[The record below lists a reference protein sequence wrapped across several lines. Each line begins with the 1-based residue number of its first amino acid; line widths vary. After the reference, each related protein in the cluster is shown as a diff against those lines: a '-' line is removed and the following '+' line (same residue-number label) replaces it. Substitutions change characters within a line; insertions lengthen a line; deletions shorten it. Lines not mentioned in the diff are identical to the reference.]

1 VGAALLRGKPVNYID
16 RIDFAMSAVPAGA
29 APAAPPAPT
38 RRSALWPLACAAL
51 GAAAFVSMDATVKSL
66 AARYGAVQLTFFR
79 FAAGLGF
86 ALLLWAWVRS
96 PMPARAQWRLHAL
109 RCILLLLSLTS
120 YFHALTL
127 LPLAQAVAMS
137 YTAPLFISLLAML
150 ALGERPSRWIWL
162 SLALGL
168 AGAGV
173 ALWPEL
179 QRADH
184 LRLEGLAAAAFA
196 SVAFSGVMVLA
207 RHQAQRDS
215 LWTILLL
222 QNLLP
227 ALLLAGPAAAGWQPI
242 DARDLPAIVLTGAL
256 ATVGLL
262 AITWAFKHLEASRVA
277 PMEYT
282 GLVWA
287 GLLGYLLFGE
297 VPTPHTLA
305 SAALIVGGCL
315 LLLRR

>member
-1 VGAALLRGKPVNYID
+1 MSSVPDRGAPGAVVGTAAT
-16 RIDFAMSAVPAGA
+16 
-29 APAAPPAPT
+29 PAPL
-38 RRSALWPLACAAL
+38 SSPGHAWLPLLAAAL
-51 GAAAFVSMDATVKSL
+51 GAAAFVSMDATIKSL
-66 AARYGAVQLTFFR
+66 APRYGAVQLTFFR
-79 FAAGLGF
+79 FAAGLVF
-86 ALLLWAWVRS
+86 ALAIWAWMRS
-96 PMPARAQWRLHAL
+96 PMPARDQWRLHAL
-109 RCILLLLSLTS
+109 RCGLLLLSLTS

-137 YTAPLFISLLAML
+137 YTAPIFISLLAML
-150 ALGERPSRWIWL
+150 VLGERPTRWIWL
-162 SLALGL
+162 SLVFGL

-179 QRADH
+179 QKAGNP
-184 LRLEGLAAAAFA
+184 RLEGLLAAAFA
-196 SVAFSGVMVLA
+196 SVTFSGVMVLA
-207 RHQAQRDS
+207 RVQAQRDS

-227 ALLLAGPAAAGWQPI
+227 TLLLAAPVAWVWQPLQPS
-242 DARDLPAIVLTGAL
+242 DLPAIVLSGAL

-262 AITWAFKHLEASRVA
+262 AITWAFRHLEASRVA

-287 GLLGYLLFGE
+287 GLLGYALFGE
-297 VPTPHTLA
+297 VPTATTLA
-305 SAALIVGGCL
+305 SAALIVAGCL

>member
-1 VGAALLRGKPVNYID
+1 
-16 RIDFAMSAVPAGA
+16 
-29 APAAPPAPT
+29 
-38 RRSALWPLACAAL
+38 
-51 GAAAFVSMDATVKSL
+51 MDATVKSL
-66 AARYGAVQLTFFR
+66 APRYGAVQLTFFR
-79 FAAGLGF
+79 FASGLAF
-86 ALLLWAWVRS
+86 ALLLWAWMRS
-96 PMPARAQWRLHAL
+96 PMPARGQWRLHLL
-109 RCILLLLSLTS
+109 RCVLLLLSLVS

-137 YTAPLFISLLAML
+137 YTAPIFISLLAML
-150 ALGERPSRWIWL
+150 VLRERPSRWIWL
-162 SLALGL
+162 ALALGL

-179 QRADH
+179 LRAGNP
-184 LRLEGLAAAAFA
+184 RLEGLAAAGFA
-196 SVAFSGVMVLA
+196 SLTFSGVMVLA

-227 ALLLAGPAAAGWQPI
+227 TLLLAGPATALWQPLQP
-242 DARDLPAIVLTGAL
+242 ADLVAIALTGAL

-277 PMEYT
+277 PVEYT
-282 GLVWA
+282 GLLWA
-287 GLLGYLLFGE
+287 GALGYLVFGE
-297 VPTPHTLA
+297 VPTAHTLA

>member
-1 VGAALLRGKPVNYID
+1 
-16 RIDFAMSAVPAGA
+16 
-29 APAAPPAPT
+29 
-38 RRSALWPLACAAL
+38 
-51 GAAAFVSMDATVKSL
+51 MDTTVKSL
-66 AARYGAVQLTFFR
+66 ALRYGAVQLTFFR
-79 FAAGLGF
+79 FASGLAF
-86 ALLLWAWVRS
+86 ALVIWAWVRS
-96 PMPARAQWRLHAL
+96 PMPARGQWRLHLL
-109 RCILLLLSLTS
+109 RCALLLLSLTS

-137 YTAPLFISLLAML
+137 YTAPIFISLLAMFV
-150 ALGERPSRWIWL
+150 LGERPSRWIWL

-179 QRADH
+179 QRAGNP
-184 LRLEGLAAAAFA
+184 RLEGLAAAAFA
-196 SVAFSGVMVLA
+196 SVTFSGVMVLA

-227 ALLLAGPAAAGWQPI
+227 TLLLAGPAAALWQPMQPG
-242 DARDLPAIVLTGAL
+242 DLPAIVLTGAL

-277 PMEYT
+277 PVEYT
-282 GLVWA
+282 GLLWA
-287 GLLGYLLFGE
+287 GLLGYLVFGE
-297 VPTPHTLA
+297 VPSVHTIG
-305 SAALIVGGCL
+305 SALLIVGGCL

>member
-1 VGAALLRGKPVNYID
+1 MSSVPDRGAPG
-16 RIDFAMSAVPAGA
+16 AVAGPAA
-29 APAAPPAPT
+29 APVLQPPPGRAW
-38 RRSALWPLACAAL
+38 LPLLAAAL
-51 GAAAFVSMDATVKSL
+51 GAAAFVSMDATIKSL
-66 AARYGAVQLTFFR
+66 APRYGAVQLTFFR
-79 FAAGLGF
+79 FAAGLVF
-86 ALLLWAWVRS
+86 ALAIWAWMRS
-96 PMPARAQWRLHAL
+96 PMPARDQWRLHAL
-109 RCILLLLSLTS
+109 RCVLLLLSLTS

-137 YTAPLFISLLAML
+137 YTAPIFISLLAML
-150 ALGERPSRWIWL
+150 VLKERPTRWIWL
-162 SLALGL
+162 SLVFGL

-179 QRADH
+179 QKAGNP
-184 LRLEGLAAAAFA
+184 RLEGLLAAAFA
-196 SVAFSGVMVLA
+196 SVTFSGVMVLA
-207 RHQAQRDS
+207 RVQAQRDS

-227 ALLLAGPAAAGWQPI
+227 TLLLAAPVAWVWQPLQ
-242 DARDLPAIVLTGAL
+242 RGDLPEVVLSGAL

-262 AITWAFKHLEASRVA
+262 AITWAFRHLEASRVA

-287 GLLGYLLFGE
+287 GLLGYTLFGE
-297 VPTPHTLA
+297 VPTATTLA
-305 SAALIVGGCL
+305 SAALIVAGCL

>member
-1 VGAALLRGKPVNYID
+1 MSSVPDRGAPGAAIGTGV
-16 RIDFAMSAVPAGA
+16 
-29 APAAPPAPT
+29 APSPSPCAPPSPGRAW
-38 RRSALWPLACAAL
+38 RPLLAAAL
-51 GAAAFVSMDATVKSL
+51 GAAAFVSMDATIKSL
-66 AARYGAVQLTFFR
+66 APHYGAVQLTFFR
-79 FAAGLGF
+79 FAAGLAF
-86 ALLLWAWVRS
+86 ALVIWAWVRS
-96 PMPARAQWRLHAL
+96 SMPPRDQWRLHAL
-109 RCILLLLSLTS
+109 RCVLLLASLTS

-137 YTAPLFISLLAML
+137 YTAPIFISLLAML
-150 ALGERPSRWIWL
+150 VLGERPTRWIWL
-162 SLALGL
+162 SLAFGL

-179 QRADH
+179 QRAGNP
-184 LRLEGLAAAAFA
+184 RLEGLLAAAFA
-196 SVAFSGVMVLA
+196 SVTFSGVMVLA
-207 RHQAQRDS
+207 RVQAQRDS

-227 ALLLAGPAAAGWQPI
+227 TVLLSVPVAWAWQPLQTG
-242 DARDLPAIVLTGAL
+242 DLPAIVLSGAL

-262 AITWAFKHLEASRVA
+262 AITWAFRHLEASRVA

-287 GLLGYLLFGE
+287 GLLGYALFGE
-297 VPTPHTLA
+297 VPTATTLA
-305 SAALIVGGCL
+305 SATLIVAGCL

>member
-1 VGAALLRGKPVNYID
+1 
-16 RIDFAMSAVPAGA
+16 
-29 APAAPPAPT
+29 
-38 RRSALWPLACAAL
+38 
-51 GAAAFVSMDATVKSL
+51 
-66 AARYGAVQLTFFR
+66 
-79 FAAGLGF
+79 
-86 ALLLWAWVRS
+86 
-96 PMPARAQWRLHAL
+96 
-109 RCILLLLSLTS
+109 LLLLSLTS

-137 YTAPLFISLLAML
+137 YTAPIFISLLAML
-150 ALGERPSRWIWL
+150 LLGERPTRWIWIA
-162 SLALGL
+162 LALGL

-179 QRADH
+179 QKAGNP
-184 LRLEGLAAAAFA
+184 RLEGLLAAAFA
-196 SVAFSGVMVLA
+196 AVSFSGVMVLA
-207 RHQAQRDS
+207 RVQAQRDS

-227 ALLLAGPAAAGWQPI
+227 TALLAAPAAWLWAPVTPG
-242 DARDLPAIVLTGAL
+242 DLPAIALTGLL

-262 AITWAFKHLEASRVA
+262 AITWAFRHLEASRVA

-282 GLVWA
+282 GLLWA
-287 GLLGYLLFGE
+287 GLLGYALFGE
-297 VPTPHTLA
+297 VPSAATLA

>member
-1 VGAALLRGKPVNYID
+1 MSSVPDRGAPGAVVG
-16 RIDFAMSAVPAGA
+16 PAA
-29 APAAPPAPT
+29 APVLPSPPGRAW
-38 RRSALWPLACAAL
+38 LPLLAAAL
-51 GAAAFVSMDATVKSL
+51 GAAAFVSMDATIKSL
-66 AARYGAVQLTFFR
+66 APRYGAVQLTFFR
-79 FAAGLGF
+79 FAAGLVF
-86 ALLLWAWVRS
+86 ALAIWAWMRS
-96 PMPARAQWRLHAL
+96 PMPARDQWRLHAL
-109 RCILLLLSLTS
+109 RCVLLLLSLTS

-137 YTAPLFISLLAML
+137 YTAPIFISLLAML
-150 ALGERPSRWIWL
+150 VLGERPTRWIWL
-162 SLALGL
+162 SLVFGL

-179 QRADH
+179 QKAGNP
-184 LRLEGLAAAAFA
+184 RLEGLLAAAFA
-196 SVAFSGVMVLA
+196 SVTFSGVMVLA
-207 RHQAQRDS
+207 RVQAQRDS

-227 ALLLAGPAAAGWQPI
+227 TLLLAAPVAWVWQPLQPG
-242 DARDLPAIVLTGAL
+242 DLPEVVLSGAL

-262 AITWAFKHLEASRVA
+262 AITWAFRHLEASRVA

-287 GLLGYLLFGE
+287 GLLGYTLFGE
-297 VPTPHTLA
+297 VPTATTLA
-305 SAALIVGGCL
+305 SAALIVAGCL

>member
-1 VGAALLRGKPVNYID
+1 MSSVPTRGASSAAVASAASGASSAPAVAQGSALL
-16 RIDFAMSAVPAGA
+16 
-29 APAAPPAPT
+29 
-38 RRSALWPLACAAL
+38 PLLAAAL
-51 GAAAFVSMDATVKSL
+51 GAAAFVSMDATIKSL
-66 AARYGAVQLTFFR
+66 APRYGAVQLTFFR
-79 FAAGLGF
+79 FAAGLVF
-86 ALLLWAWVRS
+86 ALAIWAWMRS
-96 PMPARAQWRLHAL
+96 PMPARDQWRLHAL
-109 RCILLLLSLTS
+109 RCILLLISLTS

-137 YTAPLFISLLAML
+137 YTAPIFISLLAML
-150 ALGERPSRWIWL
+150 VLKERPTRWIWL
-162 SLALGL
+162 SLVFGL

-179 QRADH
+179 QKAGNP
-184 LRLEGLAAAAFA
+184 RLEGLLAAAFA
-196 SVAFSGVMVLA
+196 SVTFSGVMVLA
-207 RHQAQRDS
+207 RVQAQRDS

-227 ALLLAGPAAAGWQPI
+227 TLLLAVPVAWVWQPMQPG
-242 DARDLPAIVLTGAL
+242 DLPAIALSGAL

-262 AITWAFKHLEASRVA
+262 AITWAFRHLEASRVA

-297 VPTPHTLA
+297 VPTAVTLA
-305 SAALIVGGCL
+305 SAGLIVAGCL

>member
-1 VGAALLRGKPVNYID
+1 MSSVPSRDAPGVAARASASPPSPPGLTTALL
-16 RIDFAMSAVPAGA
+16 
-29 APAAPPAPT
+29 
-38 RRSALWPLACAAL
+38 PLLAAAL
-51 GAAAFVSMDATVKSL
+51 GAAAFVSMDAAIKSL
-66 AARYGAVQLTFFR
+66 APRYGAVQLTFFR
-79 FAAGLGF
+79 FASGLVF
-86 ALLLWAWVRS
+86 ALAIWAWMRS
-96 PMPARAQWRLHAL
+96 PMPARDQWWLHAL
-109 RCILLLLSLTS
+109 RCVLLLLSLTS

-137 YTAPLFISLLAML
+137 YTAPIFISLLAML
-150 ALGERPSRWIWL
+150 VLKERPTRWIWL
-162 SLALGL
+162 ALALGL

-179 QRADH
+179 QKAGNP
-184 LRLEGLAAAAFA
+184 RLEGLAAAAFA

-207 RHQAQRDS
+207 RVQAQRDS

-227 ALLLAGPAAAGWQPI
+227 ALLLAAPAAWVWQPLVP
-242 DARDLPAIVLTGAL
+242 RDLPAIVLSGAL

-262 AITWAFKHLEASRVA
+262 AITWAFRHLEASRVA

-287 GLLGYLLFGE
+287 GLLGYALFGE
-297 VPTPHTLA
+297 VPTATTLL
-305 SAALIVGGCL
+305 SAAMIVGGCL

>member
-1 VGAALLRGKPVNYID
+1 MASASTRSGSTAMAA
-16 RIDFAMSAVPAGA
+16 A
-29 APAAPPAPT
+29 APSL
-38 RRSALWPLACAAL
+38 RSATAPLLCAAL
-51 GAAAFVSMDATVKSL
+51 GAAAFVCMDTTVKSL
-66 AARYGAVQLTFFR
+66 ALRYGAVQLTFFR
-79 FAAGLGF
+79 FASGLAF
-86 ALLLWAWVRS
+86 ALLIWAWARS
-96 PMPARAQWRLHAL
+96 PMPARDQWRLHLL
-109 RCILLLLSLTS
+109 RCALLLLSLTS
-120 YFHALTL
+120 YFHALKL

-137 YTAPLFISLLAML
+137 YTAPIFISLLAMVVL
-150 ALGERPSRWIWL
+150 RERPSRWIWL

-179 QRADH
+179 QRAGNP
-184 LRLEGLAAAAFA
+184 RLEGLAAAAFA
-196 SVAFSGVMVLA
+196 SVTFSGVMVLA

-227 ALLLAGPAAAGWQPI
+227 TLLLAGPAATLWQPM
-242 DARDLPAIVLTGAL
+242 RPGDLPAIALTGAL

-277 PMEYT
+277 PIEYT
-282 GLVWA
+282 GLLWA
-287 GLLGYLLFGE
+287 GLLGYLVFGE
-297 VPTPHTLA
+297 VPSAHTIA
-305 SAALIVGGCL
+305 SALLIVGGCL